1 MAEALRA
8 RILRVTN
15 GKIVPD
21 LTTRRIQRLIALY
34 SCRIVS
40 ARDYRK
46 LVKYI
51 FPDSFDLQQ
60 NLLTLKDFL
69 DHSTTRNNIFRAL
82 YAMANSEELD
92 DPTLLS
98 IGLKHDIEPDDLQI
112 LYRILNER
120 ERQALAS
127 LATPPGEWTT
137 LQVQDLMKRVDRII
151 KNYAKRYL
159 RFVVKHDE
167 AIDTIEDLAGELRT
181 AAVKVIREY
190 EVQNYTDDHM
200 IKTVVRS
207 VRNHAV
213 NMAEAYGREKRA
225 PVVRI
230 KKRDPFRLAWYLNI
244 RDNSIT
250 QVQVRPDLDARD
262 CYNGDLR
269 IIVRDSMH
277 NRTMRVHLKRLY
289 ETREEALDAL
299 QRRQRGEYSKREH
312 YIDLS
317 PRQRDEFQTTSMSIY
332 KKTDDDHATELIERL
347 PDERETFAKPDE
359 SAYKELVCTA
369 EVNAREFATLVN
381 DPYDPFF
388 LSFAEDMGEDPSTCD
403 CSRLGNLVCSYLN
416 TTKEQVRAELLNT
429 SAELWTSAQLRILTT
444 GVPT

>member
-8 RILRVTN
+8 RVLRVTN
-15 GKIVPD
+15 GEIVPV

-51 FPDSFDLQQ
+51 FPDRFDLQL
-60 NLLTLKDFL
+60 NLLSLKEFL
-69 DHSTTRNNIFRAL
+69 DHSTTRNNVFRAL

-92 DPTLLS
+92 DATLLS
-98 IGLKHDIEPDDLQI
+98 IGLNYSIEPDDLQV

-137 LQVQDLMKRVDRII
+137 LQVQDLLKRVDHII
-151 KNYAKRYL
+151 KNFAKKYL
-159 RFVVKHDE
+159 TFVLNHDE
-167 AIDTIEDLAGELRT
+167 SMETIEDLAGELRT
-181 AAVKVIREY
+181 AAVRVIREY
-190 EVQNYTDDHM
+190 EVQNLTDDHM
-200 IKTVVRS
+200 VKMVVRS

-213 NMAEAYGREKRA
+213 NMAEAFGREKRA

-230 KKRDPFRLAWYLNI
+230 RKRDPFRLAWYLNI
-244 RDNSIT
+244 RDSSIT
-250 QVQVRPDLDARD
+250 QVEVRPDRDARD
-262 CYNGDLR
+262 RKGENLR
-269 IIVRDSMH
+269 IVVRDPSHDRM
-277 NRTMRVHLKRLY
+277 MRVHLKRLY
-289 ETREEALDAL
+289 ETREEALEAL
-299 QRRQRGEYSKREH
+299 QRRLRGEYSKRER

-332 KKTDDDHATELIERL
+332 KTTDDENATPLIERL
-347 PDERETFAKPDE
+347 PDERETFTKPDE
-359 SAYKELVCTA
+359 TTFKQLVCTA
-369 EVNAREFATLVN
+369 EVNAREFATLIN

-388 LSFAEDMGEDPSTCD
+388 LSYAEELGEDPSTCD
-403 CSRLGNLVCSYLN
+403 CSKLGNLVCSYLE
-416 TTKEQVRAELLNT
+416 TTKEQVHAELLDT
-429 SAELWTSAQLRILTT
+429 SAELWTSAQLETLTT

>member
-15 GKIVPD
+15 GELVPD

-34 SCRIVS
+34 SCRMVS

-51 FPDSFDLQQ
+51 FPNSYDLQQ

-92 DPTLLS
+92 DCTLLN
-98 IGLKHDIEPDDLQI
+98 IGLNHSLEPDDLQV

-120 ERQALAS
+120 ERQALAT
-127 LATPPGEWTT
+127 LDTPPGEWTT
-137 LQVQDLMKRVDRII
+137 IQVQDLLKRVDHII
-151 KNYAKRYL
+151 KNYAKKYL
-159 RFVVKHDE
+159 TFVLKHDE
-167 AIDTIEDLAGELRT
+167 SIDTIEDLAGELRT
-181 AAVKVIREY
+181 AAVRVIREY
-190 EVQNYTDDHM
+190 EVQHYNDDRM

-213 NMAEAYGREKRA
+213 NMAESYGREKRA

-230 KKRDPFRLAWYLNI
+230 KKCEPFRLAWYLNI
-244 RDNSIT
+244 QDGSIT
-250 QVQVRPDLDARD
+250 QVQVRPDKKARD
-262 CYNGDLR
+262 RKGDDLR
-269 IIVRDSMH
+269 IIVRDPYH
-277 NRTMRVHLKRLY
+277 NRMMRVHLKRLY
-289 ETREEALDAL
+289 ETREEALEAH
-299 QRRQRGEYSKREH
+299 QKRQRGEYSKRER

-317 PRQRDEFQTTSMSIY
+317 PQQRDEFQTTSMSIY
-332 KKTDDDHATELIERL
+332 KKVDDDNSTELVDRL

-359 SAYKELVCTA
+359 TNYKQLVCTA
-369 EVNAREFATLVN
+369 EVHAREFATLIN

-388 LSFAEDMGEDPSTCD
+388 LSFAEEQGEDPATCD

-416 TTKEQVRAELLNT
+416 TTKEEVRAELLNT
-429 SAELWTSAQLRILTT
+429 SAELWTSAQLKALTT
-444 GVPT
+444 GVPV